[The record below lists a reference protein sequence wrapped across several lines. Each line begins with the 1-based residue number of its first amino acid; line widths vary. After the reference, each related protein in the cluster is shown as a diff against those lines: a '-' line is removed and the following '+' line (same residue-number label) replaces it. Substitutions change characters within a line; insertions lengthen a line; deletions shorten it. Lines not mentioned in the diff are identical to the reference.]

1 VRSSAHA
8 KAIVMSRGA
17 PPADEKLVDIWF
29 SYLPSDI
36 AFAHAIALALAEHG
50 YTSAPHE
57 TLNHAD
63 APKMRLT
70 PKDARCV
77 ITIWTPPAI
86 DDLQVLADARTAGHA
101 GNLIEIA
108 FRKACPSERF
118 SDEALICFRRTE
130 KIASADQWA
139 EVLAR
144 VKRHCGPPKRAL
156 PAIAKYAPGFSLTL
170 ALAGIGAV
178 LTMMN
183 GGKGPTPQQ
192 NTAENWA
199 EPSQHVAEEDYGAL
213 KKRPSLTPT
222 SDYVIERGGPQ
233 DYIAPDTGTDPKGA
247 PPASAPVEAAK
258 PAPVDRGVQGPER

>member
-1 VRSSAHA
+1 MRSAAHA
-8 KAIVMSRGA
+8 KDFVTRHGA
-17 PPADEKLVDIWF
+17 PPADEKQVDVWF

-36 AFAHAIALALAEHG
+36 AFAHAIALGFAELG

-86 DDLQVLADARTAGHA
+86 DDLQVLADARTAGHD

-108 FRKACPSERF
+108 FRKAIPTERF
-118 SDEALICFRRTE
+118 SDEALICFKRTE
-130 KIASADQWA
+130 KITSADQWND
-139 EVLAR
+139 VLAR
-144 VKRHCGPPKRAL
+144 VRQYCGPPKRAL
-156 PAIAKYAPGFSLTL
+156 PAIVKYVPGFSLTL

-178 LTMMN
+178 LMMMN
-183 GGKGPTPQQ
+183 GGKAPAPQQ
-192 NTAENWA
+192 NIAENWVEPGKRAA
-199 EPSQHVAEEDYGAL
+199 EDDVGAL
-213 KKRPSLTPT
+213 VKRPSMTPT
-222 SDYVIERGGPQ
+222 ADYIVERGGPQ

-247 PPASAPVEAAK
+247 PPASAPLESARPATVE
-258 PAPVDRGVQGPER
+258 RGVQGPDQ

>member
-1 VRSSAHA
+1 MRTSAHA
-8 KAIVMSRGA
+8 KAIVMRHGA
-17 PPADEKLVDIWF
+17 PAADDKLVDIWF

-57 TLNHAD
+57 ALNHAD

-86 DDLQVLADARTAGHA
+86 NDLQVLADARTAGHD

-108 FRKACPSERF
+108 FRKAIPTERF
-118 SDEALICFRRTE
+118 SDEALICFKRTE
-130 KIASADQWA
+130 KITNADQWNA
-139 EVLAR
+139 VLER
-144 VKRHCGPPKRAL
+144 VKHYCGPPKRAL
-156 PAIAKYAPGFSLTL
+156 PAIAKYVPGFSLTL

-178 LTMMN
+178 LMMMN
-183 GGKGPTPQQ
+183 GGNTPAPQQ
-192 NTAENWA
+192 NVAENWV
-199 EPSQHVAEEDYGAL
+199 EPAKHVAEDDIGAL
-213 KKRPSLTPT
+213 VKRPSMTPT
-222 SDYVIERGGPQ
+222 ADYVIERGGPQ

-247 PPASAPVEAAK
+247 PPASAAVETPKPV
-258 PAPVDRGVQGPER
+258 PVDRGVQGPER